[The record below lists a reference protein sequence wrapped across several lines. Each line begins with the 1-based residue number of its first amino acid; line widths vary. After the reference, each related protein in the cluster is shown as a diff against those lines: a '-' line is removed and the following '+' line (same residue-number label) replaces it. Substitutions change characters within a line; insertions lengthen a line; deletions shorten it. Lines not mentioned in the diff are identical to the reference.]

1 MEATL
6 GIYSGLDLA
15 LGTGSASASLAGL
28 NVTAAMAAAA
38 GSAALSKETQTAL
51 LQAVP
56 ILTEL
61 AAELDFGLFGIGATR
76 QPLVAK

>member
-15 LGTGSASASLAGL
+15 LGSASASLSGL

-38 GSAALSKETQTAL
+38 GSVVLSKETQTAL